1 MNTHMRILP
10 IDAADE
16 PRVGTLAVYAMSTA
30 AGLAVANIYYNQPML
45 EVIERDLP
53 GAFTAMVPTM
63 TQLGYA
69 AGLFLLVP
77 LGDIV
82 ERRRLICLQF
92 VLLGFALIA
101 AAVAPDG
108 AMLAAASLLVGVT
121 AGVAQQIVPLAAHL
135 SAPER
140 RGKVIGTVL
149 AGILTGILL
158 SRTVAGLVA
167 THWGWRDMFWFSVPV
182 AFAAAFAM
190 WRVLPP
196 TAPISTLGYGALLAS
211 LRHLWIELPPL
222 RLAAVTQALLFA
234 AFSTFW
240 TPLAFHLEVP
250 PFGYSAEVAGLF
262 GIVGMAGVLAAPL
275 AGRYAD
281 LRGSKPV
288 VVFGAALTVAAWMVI
303 GVWTSLAGLV
313 IGVILLDFATQSA
326 LVSNQHI
333 VFSLRPEARARLNTI
348 LIGMMFLGG
357 AAGSATGM
365 AAWGHF
371 GWQGVSILGTALGI
385 VALLLQVRLG
395 RQRGV
400 TIERQK
406 RAFTRIAK

>member
-1 MNTHMRILP
+1 MNTHTRIVP
-10 IDAADE
+10 SANVDA
-16 PRVGTLAVYAMSTA
+16 PQLGTAAVYAMSAA

-45 EVIERDLP
+45 ELIERDLP

-77 LGDIV
+77 LGDVV

-92 VLLGFALIA
+92 VLLGLALI
-101 AAVAPDG
+101 
-108 AMLAAASLLVGVT
+108 AAASLLVGVT
-121 AGVAQQIVPLAAHL
+121 ASVAQQIVPLAAHL

-158 SRTVAGLVA
+158 SRTVAGFVA
-167 THWGWRDMFWFSVPV
+167 THGGWREMFWLGVPI
-182 AFAAAFAM
+182 AFATAFAM
-190 WRVLPP
+190 SRILPP
-196 TAPISTLGYGALLAS
+196 TPPVSRLGYGALLAS
-211 LRHLWIELPPL
+211 LRHLWIELPEL

-234 AFSTFW
+234 AFSAFW
-240 TPLAFHLEVP
+240 TPLAFHLEAP
-250 PFGYSAEVAGLF
+250 PFGYSAEIAGLF

-281 LRGSKPV
+281 RRGPKPV
-288 VVFGAALTVAAWMVI
+288 VIFGAALTVLSWLVI
-303 GVWTSLAGLV
+303 GLWTPLAGLV
-313 IGVILLDFATQSA
+313 TGVVLLDFAAQAA

-348 LIGMMFLGG
+348 LMGMMFLGG
-357 AAGSATGM
+357 SAGSATGM
-365 AAWGHF
+365 AAWWHF
-371 GWQGVSILGTALGI
+371 GWPGVSMLGAALGAI
-385 VALLLQVRLG
+385 ALLLQVRHA
-395 RQRGV
+395 
-400 TIERQK
+400 
-406 RAFTRIAK
+406 RA